1 MPIRFQE
8 TFNMKAIVI
17 LGACAALLAA
27 AGAFASPLAI
37 AHKLAT
43 RSNVAKIL
51 VADNSTVTA
60 GDLTIKDAFTR
71 PTLGAATV
79 AVGYVTIVNNGK
91 TDDRLVSASSD
102 ISDTTEIHESKMANG
117 VMEMHEVKDGLA
129 IPAGATVALQPGG
142 YHIMF
147 VGIKQAVKAGSEI
160 HAVLNFEKA
169 GKVDVTFP
177 ATSSPGAMA
186 PDTGS
191 MKGMDMNGM
200 GNMKMQ

>member
-1 MPIRFQE
+1 MRQE
-8 TFNMKAIVI
+8 RLIMNKS
-17 LGACAALLAA
+17 LLLCACASLLAA
-27 AGAFASPLAI
+27 SSVSATPLIATGAHEQHAPSWGAL
-37 AHKLAT
+37 
-43 RSNVAKIL
+43 RIL
-51 VADNSTVTA
+51 VADNSVVTA
-60 GDLTIKDAFTR
+60 GDLTIKNAFTR

-79 AVGYVTIVNNGK
+79 AVGYVTIVNKGK

-117 VMEMHEVKDGLA
+117 VMEMHEIKDGLA
-129 IPAGATVALQPGG
+129 IPAGATVALQPGS

-177 ATSSPGAMA
+177 ATSSPGATA
-186 PDTGS
+186 PDTGG